1 MSNGRKF
8 KQIDKF
14 TWDNKNDAINFSSCG
29 EDFKQIFES
38 SGITSQDVNDHST
51 SLVVLDALI
60 KFKKIKDSSKTLSQ
74 KQTKL
79 NKEKSKKRQF
89 KETIIKETIS
99 KQLGRRFRALVKNKQ
114 EES

>member
-1 MSNGRKF
+1 M
-8 KQIDKF
+8 
-14 TWDNKNDAINFSSCG
+14 
-29 EDFKQIFES
+29 
-38 SGITSQDVNDHST
+38 NDHST